1 MVTNFAAFRHSS
13 CGVHTGAGSEMG
25 SSIPFID
32 HVADQ
37 TRFEES
43 KCAGSFIGAG
53 LAAALLLLA
62 AGSSGFERS
71 TFGGFSFGGRASL
84 SPFGIA
90 VAARREVGGSPH
102 TEGTVVYVVFTARY
116 VEQY

>member
-1 MVTNFAAFRHSS
+1 
-13 CGVHTGAGSEMG
+13 MG
-25 SSIPFID
+25 SSIPLID

-84 SPFGIA
+84 SPFGIRWRRSSGA
-90 VAARREVGGSPH
+90 VRGRIV
-102 TEGTVVYVVFTARY
+102 
-116 VEQY
+116 

>member
-1 MVTNFAAFRHSS
+1 
-13 CGVHTGAGSEMG
+13 MG
-25 SSIPFID
+25 SSIPLID

-62 AGSSGFERS
+62 AGSSGLERS

-84 SPFGIA
+84 SPFGIRWRR
-90 VAARREVGGSPH
+90 ARRAERGAVRGRK
-102 TEGTVVYVVFTARY
+102 V
-116 VEQY
+116 

>member
-1 MVTNFAAFRHSS
+1 
-13 CGVHTGAGSEMG
+13 MG
-25 SSIPFID
+25 SSIPLID

-62 AGSSGFERS
+62 AGSSDFERS
-71 TFGGFSFGGRASL
+71 TFGGFSFKRRASL
-84 SPFGIA
+84 SPFGIRWRRSSGA
-90 VAARREVGGSPH
+90 V
-102 TEGTVVYVVFTARY
+102 
-116 VEQY
+116 